1 MSDTARTI
9 VLRNNRLEV
18 GRLSDFIE
26 RYGREHGLDENSVMN
41 VTLVLDE
48 AVVNVIA
55 HGYVDRGEHEISV
68 RLALEGDRLRID
80 VEDDGVAFDPRET
93 PPPRFDLPIAE
104 RPVGGLGVH
113 IVKSMTE
120 SLDYRREGGRN
131 HFSMTMKVV
140 RQPGT
145 AD

>member
-1 MSDTARTI
+1 MSDTARAI
-9 VLRNNRLEV
+9 VLRNTRLEV
-18 GRLSDFIE
+18 GRLTDFIE
-26 RYGREHGLDENSVMN
+26 QYGQEHGLDENSVMN

-55 HGYVDRGEHEISV
+55 HGYADGGEHEIAV
-68 RLALEGDRLRID
+68 RLALDGERLRID
-80 VEDDGVAFDPRET
+80 VEDDGVAFDPREA
-93 PPPRFDLPIAE
+93 PAPRFDLPIGE

-120 SLDYRREGGRN
+120 SLDYRREDGRN
-131 HFSMTMKVV
+131 HLSMTMRVV

-145 AD
+145 AA